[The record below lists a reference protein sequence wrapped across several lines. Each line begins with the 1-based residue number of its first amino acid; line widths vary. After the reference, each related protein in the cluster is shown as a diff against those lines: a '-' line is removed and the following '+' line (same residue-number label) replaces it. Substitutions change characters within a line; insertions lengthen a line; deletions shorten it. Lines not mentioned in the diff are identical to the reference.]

1 MFQMSEAESKTVN
14 SYVITETSLPT
25 SLDPLDADSTQN
37 LPVARMIYATPLE
50 VSEKNGLSSAVLDSF
65 KYDPKKRTVEWRVKE
80 DLKFSDGTP
89 ISTEDVAF
97 AVLRMAH
104 ARPRFPV
111 IENIV
116 GVEEWAK
123 KDMALKSMPKG
134 IQVNG
139 RDISIVFS
147 RDVEHPLFR
156 FCLELFSII
165 PKSCVDLSTGKVKCD
180 EIPVSG
186 YYRMLRKEKD
196 SIQFVG
202 RGEVV
207 DSAQRPERIDFLY
220 IPAIE
225 VAERIKTL
233 PKNAVLAGN
242 EGSYMPSALRALES
256 QLSFKFMP
264 AARFADLDFNPDVEP
279 FTDKRCRRF
288 FAKAFRAAYA
298 DVTGKPERV
307 EGSIFT
313 KIIPGYLSLEQLG
326 KAGSDKDEAACLKK
340 IRSGQIRW
348 GYVRGEKSIFVET
361 LERTFKNLEI
371 KASEPRVVENRAEL
385 TQFFVEGKVAVLGSG
400 SGFWA
405 HDPLGDLKML
415 FTPNLHKGLQFV
427 SRDHELQS
435 LIGKALSGE
444 TDPKVVNQYIHDE
457 AIFNV
462 YAHLRRFFASPSKD
476 LLSDEIPFAIT
487 SPAPWQVFRR

>member
-1 MFQMSEAESKTVN
+1 MLQTTKAEAKTVLH
-14 SYVITETSLPT
+14 YVITETSPPT

-37 LPVARMIYATPLE
+37 LPVARMLYATPLE
-50 VSEKNGLSSAVLDSF
+50 VSERNELSSGVLETF
-65 KYDPKKRTVEWRVKE
+65 RYDPKKRTVEWRVKE
-80 DLKFSDGTP
+80 GLKFSDGTP
-89 ISTEDVAF
+89 ISADDVVF

-111 IENIV
+111 IESIV
-116 GVEEWAK
+116 GVEEWAN
-123 KDMALKSMPKG
+123 KDGALTSMPKG
-134 IQVNG
+134 IEVKG
-139 RDISIVFS
+139 RNISIKFDQ
-147 RDVEHPLFR
+147 DVEHPLFR

-165 PKSCVDLSTGKVKCD
+165 PKNCVDMRNGKVKCD
-180 EIPVSG
+180 EIPGSG
-186 YYRMLRKEKD
+186 YYRVLRKEKD
-196 SIQFVG
+196 SIQFVRRDDVSG
-202 RGEVV
+202 A
-207 DSAQRPERIDFLY
+207 AQRPEWIDFLY
-220 IPAIE
+220 IPAAG

-233 PKNAVLAGN
+233 PENTVLAGN
-242 EGSYMPSALRALES
+242 EGSYTPSALQALET
-256 QLSFKFMP
+256 QLSVKFMP

-279 FTDKRCRRF
+279 FTDKQCRRV

-298 DVTGKPERV
+298 EVTGKPERV

-326 KAGSDKDEAACLKK
+326 KADLAQDDEACLKK
-340 IRSGQIRW
+340 IRAVQIHW

-361 LERTFKNLEI
+361 LERTFNNLAV
-371 KASEPRVVENRAEL
+371 KASEPRVVETRAEL
-385 TQFFVEGKVAVLGSG
+385 MQLFVEGKVAALGSG

-427 SRDHELQS
+427 ARDRELQS

-444 TDPKVVNQYIHDE
+444 IDPKIVNQYLHDE
-457 AIFNV
+457 AVFNV